1 MGLQSAFFTA
11 ISGLSAA
18 GRGISEVGN
27 NIANTETIGY
37 KSRRISFGDLFGAS
51 IGGGGTSTAVTE
63 GRGVS
68 VIGIDTIFTQGSLI
82 STSSPLDLAIDG
94 DGFFHV
100 QDASGSNFY
109 TRAGNFGIDS
119 SGNIVTP
126 TGLKLQGFQADST
139 GTILGTI
146 GNLVLTTAQE
156 AATATTEVDTAV
168 NLNAT
173 DSTKT
178 FAISNPTGTSTF
190 SLGVTVFD
198 SVGTAHDLTVYFSKT
213 ATNTW
218 RYDVVAISADVTV
231 DASALS
237 GTNARLFTGSL
248 TFTTAGA
255 LDTETSVTYYDAST
269 GSFGGI
275 DFTGGAA
282 ANQTIK
288 FDWGTSITTDGGG
301 STAGLDGATQFGS
314 ASSLLTLAQNGKA
327 NGTLVGTSIGD
338 DGKITARFTNGT
350 TRAIGQV
357 ALTRFNDPGGL
368 DAIGTNL
375 LIETSGSG
383 APINGAPGTGAFG
396 KVIANTLESSNV
408 DLGDELVRMIT
419 LQRTFQASSRV
430 ITTTN
435 DLLGELVNLAR

>member
-11 ISGLSAA
+11 ISGLSAT

-27 NIANTETIGY
+27 NISNTETIGY
-37 KSRRISFGDLFGAS
+37 KARRISFGDLFGAT
-51 IGGGGTSTAVTE
+51 IGGGGTSSAVTE

-68 VIGIDTIFTQGSLI
+68 VLGIDTLFTQGSLI
-82 STSSPLDLAIDG
+82 STSNPLDLSIDG
-94 DGFFHV
+94 NGFFHV
-100 QDASGSNFY
+100 QDTSGGKFY
-109 TRAGNFGIDS
+109 TRAGNFGLDS
-119 SGNIVTP
+119 LGNIVTP
-126 TGLKLQGFQADST
+126 TGLKLQGFQADSS

-146 GNLVLTTAQE
+146 GALVLTTTQE
-156 AATATTEVDTAV
+156 AATATTEVDTGA

-190 SLGVTVFD
+190 SVGVTVFD
-198 SVGTAHDLTVYFSKT
+198 SLGAAHDLTVYFSKT

-237 GTNARLFTGSL
+237 GTNARIFTGSL

-269 GSFGGI
+269 GTFGGI
-275 DFTGGAA
+275 DFTGGAV
-282 ANQTIK
+282 ANQTIT
-288 FDWGTSITTDGGG
+288 FDWGTSITTDSGG

-327 NGTLVGTSIGD
+327 NGTLVGTSIGS

-357 ALTRFNDPGGL
+357 ALTRFNNPDGL

-383 APINGAPGTGAFG
+383 SPINGAPGTGAFG
-396 KVIANTLESSNV
+396 RMVANTLESSNV
-408 DLGDELVRMIT
+408 DLGDELVKMIT